1 MSNNGA
7 EREVLREL
15 KKRLVMKR
23 EEISEFLE
31 KSEPSQKSYTD
42 SIISELNGKG
52 MITYVTMIGRNCL
65 AITQKGM
72 RAIEET

>member
-1 MSNNGA
+1 MANNGI
-7 EREVLREL
+7 EREVLKEL

-23 EEISEFLE
+23 EEISDFLE
-31 KSEPSQKSYTD
+31 KSDPSYRSSAD
-42 SIISELNGKG
+42 NIISELNGKG
-52 MITYVTMIGRNCL
+52 LITYVMMIGKNCL

>member
-1 MSNNGA
+1 MTNKGI
-7 EREVLREL
+7 EREVLKEL

-23 EEISEFLE
+23 EEISKFLE
-31 KSEPSQKSYTD
+31 KSDPFYKSSTD
-42 SIISELNGKG
+42 NIISELNGKG
-52 MITYVTMIGRNCL
+52 LITYVMMIGKNCL

>member
-1 MSNNGA
+1 MANDGI
-7 EREVLREL
+7 EREVLKEL

-23 EEISEFLE
+23 EEIIGFIE
-31 KSEPSQKSYTD
+31 KFDPSYKSSID
-42 SIISELNGKG
+42 SVIRELNSKG
-52 MITYVTMIGRNCL
+52 MITYVMMIGRNCL

>member
-1 MSNNGA
+1 MANNGI
-7 EREVLREL
+7 ETEVLKEL

-23 EEISEFLE
+23 EEISDFLE
-31 KSEPSQKSYTD
+31 KSDPSQKSSTD
-42 SIISELNGKG
+42 NIISELNGKG
-52 MITYVTMIGRNCL
+52 LIKYVMMIGKNCL

>member
-1 MSNNGA
+1 MANNGI
-7 EREVLREL
+7 ETEVLKEL

-23 EEISEFLE
+23 EEISDFLE
-31 KSEPSQKSYTD
+31 KSDPSQKSSTD
-42 SIISELNGKG
+42 NIISELNGKG
-52 MITYVTMIGRNCL
+52 LITYVMMIGKNCL